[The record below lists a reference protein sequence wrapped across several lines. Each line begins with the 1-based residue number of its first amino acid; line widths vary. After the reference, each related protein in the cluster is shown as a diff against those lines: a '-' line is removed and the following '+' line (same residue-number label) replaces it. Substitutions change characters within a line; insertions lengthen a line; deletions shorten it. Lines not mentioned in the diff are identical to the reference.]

1 MLARLVVSFS
11 LLVVAAAAVF
21 AAELA
26 PSVGSIT
33 TVAGDVFIVRDGE
46 RTSALK
52 GSRLL
57 EHDVLQT
64 AADGSVAAVLRD
76 DTTFSLG
83 PSSEMKMSEFR
94 FEPDRS
100 LASLTLGMV
109 KGTLVYV
116 SGKIAKLAPGA
127 ARIETPSGVAA
138 VRGTQLLVQ
147 VE

>member
-1 MLARLVVSFS
+1 MRARLVLALY
-11 LLVVAAAAVF
+11 LLVLGPAVLAETRAA
-21 AAELA
+21 
-26 PSVGSIT
+26 SVGSIT
-33 TVAGDVFIVRDGE
+33 SVAGEVFILRDGQ
-46 RTSALK
+46 RTPAEK

-57 EHDVLQT
+57 EHDVLRT
-64 AADGSVAAVLRD
+64 AGDGTVAAVLRD

-83 PSSEMKMSEFR
+83 PSSELKMSEFR

-100 LASLTLGMV
+100 LASLTLGMA

-147 VE
+147 VR